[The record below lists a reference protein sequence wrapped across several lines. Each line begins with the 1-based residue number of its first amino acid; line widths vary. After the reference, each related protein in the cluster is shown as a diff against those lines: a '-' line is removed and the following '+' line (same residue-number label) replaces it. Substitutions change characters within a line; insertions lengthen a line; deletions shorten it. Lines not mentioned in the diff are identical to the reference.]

1 MLSNHNIQYK
11 VAWLLLLHQDTQ
23 DLIQKMLSDLFQERP
38 ADIIQYMS
46 RWLEAEKKRRD
57 EKEQEQKQLIEQ
69 Q

>member
-57 EKEQEQKQLIEQ
+57 EKDQEQKQLIEQ